1 MAIRF
6 RLPAYAIERVAHAYS
21 PLLEAV
27 LSLHVLVEPK
37 HHPLQ
42 HPWIRRMRALPA
54 PLKRRIAAFAFVYR
68 RHIPDVF
75 APSPVDELRS
85 FEDELA
91 TLRALDEGTI
101 ALEFSRPLYDHGGRR
116 DPEIVQNEQVR
127 KRIVHSARL
136 AGGSPKLATLIFEDP
151 PALADRFA
159 NFLAE
164 YWEAAFRDEWEAL
177 EPLLAEAISDA
188 GRRMAG
194 EGLYAFLHTV
204 SPQLRFDQSREELG
218 VDLPHQHTVD
228 VTEERPL
235 LLVPSFY
242 VWPHVQVN
250 CDEPWPLSVIYPAPF
265 VAVSSRPPLPSSELV
280 GVLRALGEHTRLRA
294 LKLIAQRPRSTQEL
308 APLLGISEAGLSKH
322 LRQLASAGIV
332 QSQREGYYVLYSLVP
347 ERIDALSDA
356 VRQFVS
362 EEPPRR
368 AAG

>member
-1 MAIRF
+1 M
-6 RLPAYAIERVAHAYS
+6 ERVAHAYS

-42 HPWIRRMRALPA
+42 HPWIRQMRALPA
-54 PLKRRIAAFAFVYR
+54 PLKREIAAFAFVYR
-68 RHIPDVF
+68 RHIPDLF
-75 APSPVDELRS
+75 APSPVDDLRS

-91 TLRALDEGTI
+91 ALLTLSHGTI

-116 DPEIVQNEQVR
+116 DPSVVQREEVQ
-127 KRIVHSARL
+127 KRIVSSARL
-136 AGGSPKLATLIFEDP
+136 AGGDPELARLIFQDP
-151 PALADRFA
+151 LALAGRFA
-159 NFLAE
+159 KFLGD

-177 EPLLAEAISDA
+177 EPRLAQAISEV
-188 GRRMAG
+188 GRKMAAD
-194 EGLYAFLHTV
+194 GLYSFLHTV
-204 SPQLRFDQSREELG
+204 SPQLRFDESREQFG
-218 VDLPHQHTVD
+218 VDLPHRHTVD

-242 VWPHVQVN
+242 VWPHVQIN

-265 VAVSSRPPLPSSELV
+265 VAVESRPPLPSTELV
-280 GVLRALGEHTRLRA
+280 TVLRALGEHTRLRA
-294 LKLIAQRPRSTQEL
+294 LKLISERPRSTQEL

-332 QSQREGYYVLYSLVP
+332 QSRRDGYYVLYSLVP

-362 EEPPRR
+362 EERPRR